1 MIAMT
6 RGVPAPESYPI
17 DEMIPAFEK
26 AMREDGRKSLGYV
39 ASPGYMPLVEL
50 IAEREGVSPDHILIG
65 NSSLEFL

>member
-1 MIAMT
+1 MIMMT

-17 DEMIPAFEK
+17 DEIIPAFEK

-50 IAEREGVSPDHILIG
+50 LA
-65 NSSLEFL
+65 